1 MKEAYRQVF
10 KAGAQIFRE
19 GESGSLAY
27 IIERGE
33 VEISSLIKG
42 SATPLARL
50 REGELFGEMALIG
63 DNVRSATATA
73 LCHTEVIIVSRD
85 YVKDKIIQA
94 DPLLNLFLR
103 VILKRL
109 RTMGHSQ
116 PQRSGMSTAGGDGI
130 AAPDES
136 DVREQFLD
144 RLHYEREM
152 QSALESSQFELYY
165 QPIVQLNTGG
175 IAGFESLIRWNHP
188 ARGLIH
194 PVEFIDSAESNG
206 LIVPMGEWIL
216 KEATLALERFQQEH
230 GERQRLYMSINVS
243 GRQFAES
250 DLPTLLREILT
261 SRDISPAQIKLEIT
275 ETLLMDDPELAALS
289 LEQIK
294 GLGVRVAI
302 DDFGTGYSSLNY
314 LNRFPIDTLKF
325 DRSFVSSMFSND
337 KSLEIVRML
346 TELARSLGMDI
357 IAEGIKKRPRR
368 ISCAS
373 SAAITDRAFCTPG
386 PSPRDRPWP

>member
-1 MKEAYRQVF
+1 MPLKIRGTEARRGAAPCRTPQPGVGHPSGTQNNQSTARLKEAYRRIF
-10 KAGAQIFRE
+10 EAGAQIFRE

-152 QSALESSQFELYY
+152 QSALESSRFELCDPTPSY
-165 QPIVQLNTGG
+165 NST
-175 IAGFESLIRWNHP
+175 P
-188 ARGLIH
+188 A
-194 PVEFIDSAESNG
+194 A
-206 LIVPMGEWIL
+206 
-216 KEATLALERFQQEH
+216 
-230 GERQRLYMSINVS
+230 
-243 GRQFAES
+243 
-250 DLPTLLREILT
+250 
-261 SRDISPAQIKLEIT
+261 SPALNPLFAGII
-275 ETLLMDDPELAALS
+275 PLAA
-289 LEQIK
+289 
-294 GLGVRVAI
+294 
-302 DDFGTGYSSLNY
+302 
-314 LNRFPIDTLKF
+314 
-325 DRSFVSSMFSND
+325 
-337 KSLEIVRML
+337 
-346 TELARSLGMDI
+346 
-357 IAEGIKKRPRR
+357 
-368 ISCAS
+368 
-373 SAAITDRAFCTPG
+373 
-386 PSPRDRPWP
+386 